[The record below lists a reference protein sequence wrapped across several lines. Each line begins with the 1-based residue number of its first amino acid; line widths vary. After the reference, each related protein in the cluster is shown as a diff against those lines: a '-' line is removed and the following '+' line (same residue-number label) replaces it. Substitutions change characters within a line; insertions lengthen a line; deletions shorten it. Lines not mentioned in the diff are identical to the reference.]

1 MLPALAGPRN
11 RFPPPP
17 FSTIL
22 RDSQPLADRPQNFVD
37 LPPTPP
43 ADHPNLAAALAAH
56 AIELEPAQIELL
68 DRYRIALWRWN
79 EQLNLT
85 RHTTLEKFVARDVLD
100 SLELAKHLTKG
111 RRVLD
116 LGSGGGVPGVII
128 AICRPDLRV
137 TLCESVGKKAKVL
150 QAIVDELGLSAEV
163 FGVRVEELLELR
175 TFDVIIARAVAPMW
189 KILFWLNP
197 HWQAFDELLLIK
209 GQSWV
214 DERGEA
220 RHRGL
225 LKKVELR
232 KIADYE
238 MPGDPPGLSVILRLA
253 PKGASEE

>member
-1 MLPALAGPRN
+1 
-11 RFPPPP
+11 
-17 FSTIL
+17 
-22 RDSQPLADRPQNFVD
+22 VD
-37 LPPTPP
+37 QDPIDP
-43 ADHPNLAAALAAH
+43 ADSPTNDAAPAPPVETKPDHANLAVALAAH
-56 AIELEPAQIELL
+56 RIELEPAQVELL
-68 DRYRIALWRWN
+68 DRYRAALWRWN

-85 RHTTLEKFVARDVLD
+85 RHTTFDKFVGRDVRD
-100 SLELAKHLTKG
+100 SLEFAKQLPQG

-150 QAIVDELGLSAEV
+150 QSMIDELSLPTEV

-189 KILFWLNP
+189 KILFWLGP

-209 GQSWV
+209 GHSWV

-225 LKKVELR
+225 LKKIDLR
-232 KIADYE
+232 KIADYP
-238 MPGDPPGLSVILRLA
+238 MPGTPPGESVILRLVR
-253 PKGASEE
+253 KSEEM